1 MMQNNAAN
9 LEEQGIDFSFH
20 FQDDDYCTPESA
32 KLFQTVIDLGYEI
45 FETGHWPLRKLRGCK
60 NKYFEPDLLLV
71 ERKILSNWMRRK
83 KVKPINMDRKY
94 EIEIFD
100 EEFDK
105 YDIVNSVDY
114 RA

>member
-1 MMQNNAAN
+1 M
-9 LEEQGIDFSFH
+9 
-20 FQDDDYCTPESA
+20 
-32 KLFQTVIDLGYEI
+32 
-45 FETGHWPLRKLRGCK
+45 
-60 NKYFEPDLLLV
+60 LLI